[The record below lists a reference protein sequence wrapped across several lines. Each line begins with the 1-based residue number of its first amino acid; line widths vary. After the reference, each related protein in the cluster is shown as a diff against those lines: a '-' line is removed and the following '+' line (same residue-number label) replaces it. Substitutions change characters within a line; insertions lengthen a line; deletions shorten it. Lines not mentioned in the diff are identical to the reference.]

1 MFITYLHIKLEDNLY
16 QIKSDLSNRDE
27 LIKKYDLK
35 FIDNFKKYCIQDIE
49 IIASKDTMVF
59 NKVNYKMIDK
69 DKLIIEKTSKEYT
82 KFNFY
87 EVDYEEEYKEY
98 SNSDIN
104 LREYDNY
111 IILEHQFNEIDKISN
126 IDIKK
131 IKI

>member
-1 MFITYLHIKLEDNLY
+1 MFITYLHTKLEDNLY

-69 DKLIIEKTSKEYT
+69 DKLIIEKISKKYT

-87 EVDYEEEYKEY
+87 EVDYDEEYKEY
-98 SNSDIN
+98 SNSNIT

-111 IILEHQFNEIDKISN
+111 IILEHQFNNIDKIS
-126 IDIKK
+126 K
-131 IKI
+131 

>member
-59 NKVNYKMIDK
+59 NKVDYKMIDK
-69 DKLIIEKTSKEYT
+69 DKLIIEKTSNEYT

-98 SNSDIN
+98 SNSDTI

-111 IILEHQFNEIDKISN
+111 IILEHQNNDIDKIS
-126 IDIKK
+126 KY
-131 IKI
+131 

>member
-111 IILEHQFNEIDKISN
+111 IILEHQNNDIDKISN